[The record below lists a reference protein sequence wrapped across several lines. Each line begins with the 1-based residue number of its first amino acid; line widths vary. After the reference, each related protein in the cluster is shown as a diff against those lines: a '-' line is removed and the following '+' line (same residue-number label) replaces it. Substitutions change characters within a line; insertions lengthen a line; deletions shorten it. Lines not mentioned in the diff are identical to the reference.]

1 MSDMISSIQTIV
13 ICSGTII
20 ASATLL
26 WCLWKTFGFVGFP
39 IGKMFIRINKKNDP
53 EDTDS
58 DNHRSAL
65 CGVFV
70 GGFICYSLTAYKT
83 ISHEGFPK
91 YSMPGR
97 EIYDIGFWL
106 AKCILS
112 GCGETVAVLA
122 ILSGVVKALGL
133 DGGKGASVNL
143 GKDEG
148 RTA

>member
-1 MSDMISSIQTIV
+1 
-13 ICSGTII
+13 
-20 ASATLL
+20 
-26 WCLWKTFGFVGFP
+26 
-39 IGKMFIRINKKNDP
+39 
-53 EDTDS
+53 
-58 DNHRSAL
+58 
-65 CGVFV
+65 
-70 GGFICYSLTAYKT
+70 
-83 ISHEGFPK
+83 
-91 YSMPGR
+91 MPGR